1 MDLNQLPRDTFDI
14 PSTFDI
20 KIVCRKKANCRAFL
34 VRKYGEERANGI
46 LRNPDPM
53 VLTNVTRYVVIVLI
67 LHS

>member
-1 MDLNQLPRDTFDI
+1 MDLNEHPNFTF

-20 KIVCRKKANCRAFL
+20 KIVCRKKVNVRAYL
-34 VRKYGEERANGI
+34 VRKFGEERANGI

-53 VLTNVTRYVVIVLI
+53 VLCKVSRYLVIVLI